1 VATDRIILDSGA
13 LSALAHEEEGIRVA
27 LRLAT
32 AAGAEIVVPTP
43 VVTEST
49 TGNSRHDANVNRAL
63 KATTIAPL
71 DEQTARA
78 AGALRY
84 QQRRRHAGAI
94 DAMVVAC
101 ADQQAGSTIYTA
113 DPDDLIALADE
124 RQRTRVLTI

>member
-1 VATDRIILDSGA
+1 MATDRIILDSGA
-13 LSALAHEEEGIRVA
+13 LSALAHEEESIRVA

-32 AAGAEIVVPTP
+32 AAGVEVVVPAP

-49 TGNSRHDANVNRAL
+49 TGDGRRDANVNRAL

-84 QQRRRHAGAI
+84 RQRRRRAGAI
-94 DAMVVAC
+94 DAMVVAF
-101 ADQQAGSTIYTA
+101 ADEQAGSTIYTG
-113 DPDDLIALADE
+113 DPNDLIALAAE
-124 RQRTRVLTI
+124 RQRSCVVTI